1 MKTVEQLPFPE
12 LLDIT
17 EAAEFLCTS
26 IRHMRRLV
34 AEDKLSVVKIGGK
47 LRFDRADLQKFIDDH
62 RRARTR
68 VVEKIAADTRRVFPL
83 ASVTKAGVTPRSST
97 ACQRGCCAKCPSRYH
112 GPDVPGL
119 SCRERRGDAGR
130 GGCR

>member
-17 EAAEFLCTS
+17 EAAVFLCTS

-34 AEDKLSVVKIGGK
+34 TEDKLSVVKIGGK

-62 RRARTR
+62 RRPGR
-68 VVEKIAADTRRVFPL
+68 
-83 ASVTKAGVTPRSST
+83 AS
-97 ACQRGCCAKCPSRYH
+97 
-112 GPDVPGL
+112 
-119 SCRERRGDAGR
+119 
-130 GGCR
+130 

>member
-1 MKTVEQLPFPE
+1 
-12 LLDIT
+12 LDIT

-62 RRARTR
+62 RRPGRAR
-68 VVEKIAADTRRVFPL
+68 
-83 ASVTKAGVTPRSST
+83 
-97 ACQRGCCAKCPSRYH
+97 
-112 GPDVPGL
+112 
-119 SCRERRGDAGR
+119 
-130 GGCR
+130 

>member
-1 MKTVEQLPFPE
+1 MKTGEQLPFPE

-62 RRARTR
+62 RRPGR
-68 VVEKIAADTRRVFPL
+68 
-83 ASVTKAGVTPRSST
+83 AS
-97 ACQRGCCAKCPSRYH
+97 
-112 GPDVPGL
+112 
-119 SCRERRGDAGR
+119 
-130 GGCR
+130 